1 LDCRR
6 AIGGAIVPHRVA
18 DRKTW
23 QDGWNMP
30 PAPKLRLVGGP
41 LVLVMLAV
49 SACRAGGATDQLPA
63 TEGAVQSAAS
73 DPGGFALSSP
83 EFGEGQAIPRRYACD
98 GDDIS
103 PPLAWSGAPGEAA
116 VLALIVDDPDA
127 SGFVHWVVFD
137 MTASATGSL
146 SAGWSKS
153 PDAPPQGTNGFGRVG
168 YGGPCPPSG
177 THRYVFRLLA
187 LGEALALSGAPTA
200 RQVLDAAAGHILG
213 EASLTGTYA
222 RGG

>member
-1 LDCRR
+1 
-6 AIGGAIVPHRVA
+6 
-18 DRKTW
+18 
-23 QDGWNMP
+23 MP
-30 PAPKLRLVGGP
+30 LAAKLRLVGG
-41 LVLVMLAV
+41 LLLLVMLAI
-49 SACRAGGATDQLPA
+49 SACQAGGAVRQPPA
-63 TEGAVQSAAS
+63 TEGAVQSPS
-73 DPGGFALSSP
+73 NRPGGFTLSSP
-83 EFGEGQAIPRRYACD
+83 DFGEGQAIPRRYACD

-103 PPLAWSGAPGEAA
+103 PPLAWSGAPAEAA
-116 VLALIVDDPDA
+116 ALALVVDDPDA
-127 SGFVHWVVFD
+127 NGFVHWVVFD

-200 RQVLDAAAGHILG
+200 RQVLDAAAGHAIG
-213 EASLTGTYA
+213 EARLTGTYA